1 MASVHPAVQA
11 VTDAIQARS
20 TKTRAAYL
28 RLMHEAKVQGRERYG
43 LSCGNQAHGFAACPK
58 TDKDALRSGDK
69 PNIAIISAYNDLLS
83 AHQPYEFYPAFL
95 REQIRAHGGVA
106 QMAAGVPAMCD
117 GITQGQPGMELSLL
131 SRDTI
136 ALSAAIGLSH
146 HLFDGA
152 LMLGICDKIVPG
164 LLIAAL
170 RFGHLPIAFV
180 PAGPMPTGISNQEKA
195 RVRQLYAEGKVG
207 KDALLE
213 VEAASYHAPGT
224 CTFYGTANSNQLLVE
239 IMGLHLPGASFV
251 QPNTALREAL
261 NRHMAKTIVE
271 CAKTQQQSLCDIIN
285 EKAIVNAM
293 VGLLASGGS
302 TNHTIHLVAIAR
314 AAGIQINW
322 DDFAALSAITPLL
335 CQLYPNGDADINAF
349 QRAGGMDFLIST
361 LLQAGLL
368 HEDVL
373 TIVGQGLTNYTK
385 RPVLDEHH
393 VLTWQ
398 DGRSQ
403 SLDATVLR
411 PATEPFQPTG
421 GIKVLQGNL
430 GRAIFKASA
439 VKPAHWRVAAK
450 ARVFHSQEAVE
461 RAFKAQELYCDV
473 VVVVTHQGPKACGMP
488 ELHKLTPLLGA
499 IQARG
504 FQVAL
509 LTDGRM
515 SGASGKVPA
524 AIHVT
529 PEVSENA
536 ILAAVQDNDWIEL
549 DAEAGIMQW
558 TPCANRVAE
567 QATNAT
573 PPQAFGYGRELFFGL
588 RTSLGSAEEG
598 ACALLADLDVKEAE

>member
-1 MASVHPAVQA
+1 MHPVLLA
-11 VTDAIQARS
+11 VTEAIRS
-20 TKTRAAYL
+20 RSGKSRAAYL
-28 RLMHEAKVQGRERYG
+28 LQMQKAKVQGRERFV

-58 TDKDALRSGDK
+58 TDKDAMRAGDK

-83 AHQPYEFYPAFL
+83 AHQPYEFYPAFF
-95 REQIRAHGGVA
+95 REQIRAYGGIA
-106 QMAAGVPAMCD
+106 QMAGGVPAMCD

-146 HLFDGA
+146 HLFDGV

-180 PAGPMPTGISNQEKA
+180 PAGPMPTGVSNQEKA
-195 RVRQLYAEGKVG
+195 RVRQLYAESKAD
-207 KDALLE
+207 KTALLE

-239 IMGLHLPGASFV
+239 MMGLHLPGASFV
-251 QPNTALREAL
+251 HPNTPLREAL
-261 NRHMAKTIVE
+261 NRHMAKTIVDLARNPE
-271 CAKTQQQSLCDIIN
+271 QKSLCDMID
-285 EKAIVNAM
+285 ERAIVNAI

-322 DDFAALSAITPLL
+322 DDFAKLSAITPLL

-373 TIVGQGLTNYTK
+373 TIVGKGLAHYTT
-385 RPVLDEHH
+385 RPVLDERNAL
-393 VLTWQ
+393 VWQ
-398 DGRSQ
+398 AGRSE
-403 SLDATVLR
+403 SLDNTVLR
-411 PATEPFQPTG
+411 AASTPFQETG
-421 GIKVLQGNL
+421 GIKVLEGNL

-439 VKPAHWRVAAK
+439 VKPEHWRISAK
-450 ARVFHSQEAVE
+450 ARVFSSQEDVQ
-461 RAFKAQELYCDV
+461 RAFEAQELYRDV
-473 VVVVTHQGPKACGMP
+473 VVVVKHQGPKACGMP
-488 ELHKLTPLLGA
+488 ELHKLTPLLSA
-499 IQARG
+499 VQSRG

-529 PEVSENA
+529 PEVTENP
-536 ILAAVQDNDWIEL
+536 ILAKVQDNDWIEL
-549 DAEAGIMQW
+549 DALAGTMHW
-558 TPCANRVAE
+558 TPGANDTGSDVIPKAI
-567 QATNAT
+567 
-573 PPQAFGYGRELFFGL
+573 PLDFGYGRELFFGL
-588 RTSLGSAEEG
+588 RSALSSAEEG
-598 ACALLADLDVKEAE
+598 ASALFASLDREEAQ

>member
-1 MASVHPAVQA
+1 MVSIHPILHSVTQ
-11 VTDAIQARS
+11 AIQDRS
-20 TKTRAAYL
+20 ATSRAAYL
-28 RLMHEAKVQGRERYG
+28 THMQEAKTRGRERFA

-58 TDKDALRSGDK
+58 ADKQAMREGDK

-83 AHQPYEFYPAFL
+83 AHQPYEFYPAFF
-95 REQIRAHGGVA
+95 REQIRAHGGIG

-136 ALSAAIGLSH
+136 ALSTAIGLSH

-195 RVRQLYAEGKVG
+195 RVRQLFAEGKAS
-207 KDALLE
+207 KDDLLA

-239 IMGLHLPGASFV
+239 MMGLHLPGASFIP
-251 QPNTALREAL
+251 PNTPLREAL
-261 NRHMAKTIVE
+261 NRHMAKTIVDLASSHD
-271 CAKTQQQSLCDIIN
+271 AKSLCDMID
-285 EKAIVNAM
+285 ERAIVNAM

-322 DDFAALSAITPLL
+322 DDFATLSAITPLL

-349 QRAGGMDFLIST
+349 QRAGGMDFLVHT

-373 TIVGQGLTNYTK
+373 TIAGKGLRHYTK
-385 RPVLDEHH
+385 RPVLD
-393 VLTWQ
+393 
-398 DGRSQ
+398 GRNGLSWVAGRTA
-403 SLDATVLR
+403 SLDQSVLR
-411 PATEPFQPTG
+411 EASAPFQETG

-439 VKPAHWRVAAK
+439 VKPEHWRVSAK
-450 ARVFHSQEAVE
+450 ARVFQSQEAVQQ
-461 RAFKAQELYCDV
+461 AFEAQELYCDV
-473 VVVVTHQGPKACGMP
+473 VVVVTQQGPKACGMP
-488 ELHKLTPLLGA
+488 ELHKLTPLLSA
-499 IQARG
+499 IQSRG

-529 PEVSENA
+529 PEITENP
-536 ILAAVQDNDWIEL
+536 ILANVQDGDWIEL
-549 DAEAGIMQW
+549 DAIAGTMHW
-558 TPCANRVAE
+558 TP
-567 QATNAT
+567 ATHRIEVK
-573 PPQAFGYGRELFFGL
+573 PLMPIPDAFGYGRELFSGL
-588 RTSLGSAEEG
+588 RAGLSSAEEG
-598 ACALLADLDVKEAE
+598 ACALFASLDKEVL